1 MTEDIKYLAD
11 AIEAKGLKVVFGLE
25 AQGHIKTIEDE
36 LARWDADMF
45 YCVEVWRIIGRKIG
59 WCPFTAAMDYMRY
72 KNKPNNIMSKET
84 LQEAKRA
91 LNIADAELRSMY
103 ASKGVVGST
112 ALQTMQR
119 ASKAI
124 DTDLRQMEQVERP
137 NTSKGPF
144 VDEPLFTR
152 TIIVHQV
159 L

>member
-1 MTEDIKYLAD
+1 
-11 AIEAKGLKVVFGLE
+11 
-25 AQGHIKTIEDE
+25 
-36 LARWDADMF
+36 
-45 YCVEVWRIIGRKIG
+45 
-59 WCPFTAAMDYMRY
+59 
-72 KNKPNNIMSKET
+72 MSKET

-159 L
+159 LWGLLIGACAFGVICCLIAFK